1 MDQKSDPELQSGRG
15 HYDSNYGNFH
25 TELYE
30 QIRREAF
37 GEDIGQNSW
46 HTAEE
51 QNKFIDWLGLA
62 AGKTLLDVACG
73 AGGPALRIAAIT
85 NCSVVGVDFHEQ
97 AVSAAHTLTAE
108 RRLEHLAKFQHA
120 DASITLPFPDNSFDV
135 LLCIDAIN
143 HLADR
148 PRVVA
153 DWARLLKPGGRLL
166 FTDATIV
173 TGPLTNAE
181 IATRSSAG
189 FYLFVPQKYDEEV
202 IAQAGLRLRKVENVT
217 QSTAE
222 VADRR
227 LRARAARR
235 EDLTKIEGQQ
245 AFEAQQDFLSVAALL
260 AREDRLS
267 RFVFVADKSS

>member
-1 MDQKSDPELQSGRG
+1 MDQNSKSRSKSGCG

-25 TELYE
+25 TKLYE
-30 QIRREAF
+30 EIRREAF

-85 NCSVVGVDFHEQ
+85 NCSVVGIDFHEQ
-97 AVSAAHTLTAE
+97 AVSAARTLIAE

-120 DASITLPFPDNSFDV
+120 DASTTLPFPDNSFDA

-143 HLADR
+143 HLANR
-148 PRVVA
+148 ARVIA

-189 FYLFVPQKYDEEV
+189 FYLFVPQKYDEQV
-202 IAQAGLRLRKVENVT
+202 IAQSGLCLRMAENVT
-217 QSTAE
+217 QNTAH
-222 VADRR
+222 VAERR
-227 LRARAARR
+227 LSARASRR
-235 EDLTKIEGQQ
+235 EALTQIEGQQ
-245 AFEAQQDFLSVAALL
+245 AYEAQQDFLSVAARV
-260 AREDRLS
+260 AREGRLS

>member
-1 MDQKSDPELQSGRG
+1 MNQNSERKSKSGCG

-37 GEDIGQNSW
+37 GEDMGQNSW

-51 QNKFIDWLGLA
+51 QNKFIEWLALG

-97 AVSAAHTLTAE
+97 AVSAALTLTAE
-108 RRLEHLAKFQHA
+108 RGLEHLAKFQHA
-120 DASITLPFPDNSFDV
+120 DASTTLPFPDNSFDA

-148 PRVVA
+148 PRVLA
-153 DWARLLKPGGRLL
+153 DWARLLKSGGRLL
-166 FTDATIV
+166 FTNATIV
-173 TGPLTNAE
+173 TGPLTNVE

-189 FYLFVPQKYDEEV
+189 LYLFVPQQYDEQV

-217 QSTAE
+217 QNTAE
-222 VADRR
+222 IAERR
-227 LRARAARR
+227 FKARASRR
-235 EDLTKIEGQQ
+235 EALTQIEGQQ
-245 AFEAQQDFLSVAALL
+245 AYEAQQDFLSIAARL
-260 AREDRLS
+260 AREGRLS
-267 RFVFVADKSS
+267 RFVFVANKLS

>member
-1 MDQKSDPELQSGRG
+1 MDKTSQAPSKPGCG

-30 QIRREAF
+30 EIRREAF

-51 QNKFIDWLGLA
+51 QNKFIEWLGLS
-62 AGKTLLDVACG
+62 AGKMLLDVACG

-97 AVSAAHTLTAE
+97 AVSAARTLTAE

-120 DASITLPFPDNSFDV
+120 DASATLPFPDHSFDALV
-135 LLCIDAIN
+135 CIDAIN
-143 HLADR
+143 HLPDR
-148 PRVVA
+148 PRVLA

-166 FTDATIV
+166 FTDATII

-181 IATRSSAG
+181 IAARSSAG
-189 FYLFVPQKYDEEV
+189 FYLFVPQKYDEQV
-202 IAQAGLRLRKVENVT
+202 TAQSGLRLRIVENVT

-222 VADRR
+222 VAERR
-227 LRARAARR
+227 LTARASRR
-235 EDLTKIEGQQ
+235 DVLTKVEGQQ
-245 AFEAQQDFLSVAALL
+245 AYDAQQDFLSVAARV
-260 AREDRLS
+260 AREGRLS
-267 RFVFVADKSS
+267 RFVFVADKLN

>member
-1 MDQKSDPELQSGRG
+1 MDQTSEPKSKSGCG

-85 NCSVVGVDFHEQ
+85 NCSVVGIDFHEQ
-97 AVSAAHTLTAE
+97 AVSAALTLTAE

-120 DASITLPFPDNSFDV
+120 DASSTLPFPDNSFDA
-135 LLCIDAIN
+135 LMCIDAIN

-148 PRVVA
+148 PRVIA

-202 IAQAGLRLRKVENVT
+202 IAQCGLRLRTAENVT

-222 VADRR
+222 VAERR

-245 AFEAQQDFLSVAALL
+245 TYEAQQDFLSVAARL
-260 AREDRLS
+260 AREGRLS
-267 RFVFVADKSS
+267 RFVFVADKSI

>member
-1 MDQKSDPELQSGRG
+1 MDKTSEPRSKPGCG

-30 QIRREAF
+30 EIRREAF

-51 QNKFIDWLGLA
+51 QNKFIEWLGLSA
-62 AGKTLLDVACG
+62 DKTLLDVACG

-97 AVSAAHTLTAE
+97 SVSAARTLTAE

-120 DASITLPFPDNSFDV
+120 DASTTLPFPDHSFSA
-135 LLCIDAIN
+135 LMCIDAIN
-143 HLADR
+143 HLPDR
-148 PRVVA
+148 PRVLA

-181 IATRSSAG
+181 IAARSSAG
-189 FYLFVPQKYDEEV
+189 FYLFVPQKYDEQV
-202 IAQAGLRLRKVENVT
+202 IAQSGLRLHTAENVT

-222 VADRR
+222 VAERR
-227 LRARAARR
+227 LTARTSRR
-235 EDLTKIEGQQ
+235 ESLIQVEGQQ
-245 AFEAQQDFLSVAALL
+245 AYEAQQEFLSIAARV
-260 AREDRLS
+260 AREGRLS
-267 RFVFVADKSS
+267 RFVFVADKLS